1 MAFKHILRVISGSD
15 YMSDIAVAK
24 DLDEV
29 HRGKPADEDNL
40 TKSVSQNEEVS
51 ADEEELT
58 LVSPQKMWVIWKVQ
72 DFLFVPPLKKAVLP
86 VNGLISK

>member
-58 LVSPQKMWVIWKVQ
+58 LVSPKDVGNLESLGFFIC
-72 DFLFVPPLKKAVLP
+72 PAIKKSSLA
-86 VNGLISK
+86 SKWSHQ